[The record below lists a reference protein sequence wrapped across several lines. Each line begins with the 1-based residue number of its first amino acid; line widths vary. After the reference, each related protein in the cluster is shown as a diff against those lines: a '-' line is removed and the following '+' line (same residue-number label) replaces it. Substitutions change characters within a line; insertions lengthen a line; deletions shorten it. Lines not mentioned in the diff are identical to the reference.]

1 MMVSISTMPERMERV
16 ISWERG
22 LPSTSGEERRLVAIL
37 MPPSGLRIS
46 WATPAAISPR
56 EASFSRWMSRRWVST
71 CSVRS
76 RRTPTVP
83 IRCPRSS
90 NSDVIATWAGN
101 ARPCAVRPITCP
113 PQPRPA
119 SSAPTMGA
127 ALPRSSPARRSG

>member
-56 EASFSRWMSRRWVST
+56 EASFSRWMSRRL
-71 CSVRS
+71 
-76 RRTPTVP
+76 
-83 IRCPRSS
+83 
-90 NSDVIATWAGN
+90 G
-101 ARPCAVRPITCP
+101 
-113 PQPRPA
+113 
-119 SSAPTMGA
+119 
-127 ALPRSSPARRSG
+127 LPRLGRAARAAPGAHPVPGVVEQRRHRQGGGDRAPLRGPAHHLPAPAPARLERAHDGSGASALLA